1 MSLGLVAYASSD
13 ESDNEEIEEVNDPSI
28 KNEIKSQNVPEKNEN
43 NTKSDEISDD
53 EAEGEF
59 DSQPSFL
66 DDDENIPGL
75 SSSSSLF
82 SVLPSVST
90 ATTSEVKK
98 ESTSYIDE
106 NEDLSTIPKAK
117 TYSETPDLMAIKPKK
132 KKGPIR
138 IMAPSLITK
147 LADDDIE
154 KKPVPRTSLTAPSK
168 VKSGLLSMLPPPK
181 GATNFTNDSSTV
193 SKSVSSTGMIF
204 FLSNT
209 DTRTTRTSIII
220 FSRR

>member
-1 MSLGLVAYASSD
+1 MSLGLVGYASSD
-13 ESDNEEIEEVNDPSI
+13 ESDNEIDEEVNNPSI
-28 KNEIKSQNVPEKNEN
+28 KTEIKSQNVPENLAENEN
-43 NTKSDEISDD
+43 TKNDEISDD
-53 EAEGEF
+53 EGEF

-66 DDDENIPGL
+66 DDDEDIPGL
-75 SSSSSLF
+75 SSSTSLF

-90 ATTSEVKK
+90 ATISEVKK

-132 KKGPIR
+132 KKGPVR

-154 KKPVPRTSLTAPSK
+154 KKPVPRTSLTGPSK
-168 VKSGLLSMLPPPK
+168 IKSGLLSMLPPPK
-181 GATNFTNDSSTV
+181 GATNFSNVSSTV
-193 SKSVSSTGMIF
+193 SKSGSSSSSGK
-204 FLSNT
+204 
-209 DTRTTRTSIII
+209 
-220 FSRR
+220 

>member
-117 TYSETPDLMAIKPKK
+117 IYSEKPDLKAIKPKK

-138 IMAPSLITK
+138 IMAPSLN
-147 LADDDIE
+147 
-154 KKPVPRTSLTAPSK
+154 R
-168 VKSGLLSMLPPPK
+168 
-181 GATNFTNDSSTV
+181 
-193 SKSVSSTGMIF
+193 
-204 FLSNT
+204 
-209 DTRTTRTSIII
+209 
-220 FSRR
+220 

>member
-90 ATTSEVKK
+90 ATISEVNNK
-98 ESTSYIDE
+98 ESSSSSYIDE

-147 LADDDIE
+147 LVDDDIE
-154 KKPVPRTSLTAPSK
+154 KKPVPRTSLTGPSK

-204 FLSNT
+204 F
-209 DTRTTRTSIII
+209 
-220 FSRR
+220 